1 MNTLFLLMA
10 QYNGLAI
17 IPLNRVCA
25 DYFSH
30 LTVEQFQR
38 KVLAGQIQIPITR
51 IESSQKAARGIH
63 LADLAAYLDKL
74 REVALK
80 DHERLNRARPPDLG
94 D

>member
-38 KVLAGQIQIPITR
+38 KVLAGQIQIPIT
-51 IESSQKAARGIH
+51 
-63 LADLAAYLDKL
+63 
-74 REVALK
+74 
-80 DHERLNRARPPDLG
+80 
-94 D
+94 

>member
-51 IESSQKAARGIH
+51 IESSQKAARGIPW
-63 LADLAAYLDKL
+63 
-74 REVALK
+74 RTW
-80 DHERLNRARPPDLG
+80 RRIWTNSARSP
-94 D
+94 